1 MKASFGS
8 VFTMRF
14 KNRTVLWLTCG
25 LYISPVFAG
34 LSHIEK
40 LNQEATS
47 SRQVLEHQY
56 GLCRALRDREVNYFD
71 FWLQAQRREVQVKM
85 LRELSEIAFNNCIK
99 PQSDAYTLMVVR
111 LASVSK
117 DKSKLEEWL
126 DLYPEDNPDDFT
138 QTAIP
143 AYVFEQQLQ
152 RLSQSPTFHFP
163 FNAVDAYNA
172 IIYDNERILIETLSE
187 AVIRQPYIQGLI
199 PASY

>member
-1 MKASFGS
+1 
-8 VFTMRF
+8 MRF
-14 KNRTVLWLTCG
+14 KKRTVLWLACC

-40 LNQEATS
+40 LNREATLA
-47 SRQVLEHQY
+47 RQVLEHQY

-71 FWLQAQRREVQVKM
+71 FWLQAQRREVKVKM

-99 PQSDAYTLMVVR
+99 PQSDAYTLIVVR
-111 LASVSK
+111 LAAISK

-126 DLYPEDNPDDFT
+126 DLYPEDNRDDFT

-143 AYVFEQQLQ
+143 EYVFEQQLQ

-163 FNAVDAYNA
+163 FNPMDASNT
-172 IIYDNERILIETLSE
+172 IIHGDEKKLMETLSE
-187 AVIRQPYIQGLI
+187 TVIRQPYIQGLI
-199 PASY
+199 PSPY

>member
-1 MKASFGS
+1 
-8 VFTMRF
+8 MRF
-14 KNRTVLWLTCG
+14 KKRTVLWLACG

-40 LNQEATS
+40 LNREATLA
-47 SRQVLEHQY
+47 RQVLEHQY

-71 FWLQAQRREVQVKM
+71 FWLQAQRREVKVKM

-111 LASVSK
+111 LAAISK

-126 DLYPEDNPDDFT
+126 DLYPEENPDNFT

-143 AYVFEQQLQ
+143 AYDFEQQLQ

-163 FNAVDAYNA
+163 FNAADAYNA
-172 IIYDNERILIETLSE
+172 IIYDNERILLETLSE
-187 AVIRQPYIQGLI
+187 TVIREPYIQGLI
-199 PASY
+199 PPLQWLLPSQP

>member
-14 KNRTVLWLTCG
+14 KNRTVLWLACG
-25 LYISPVFAG
+25 FYIYPVFAS
-34 LSHIEK
+34 LPHIEK
-40 LNQEATS
+40 LNREATLA
-47 SRQVLEHQY
+47 RQGLEHQY

-71 FWLQAQRREVQVKM
+71 FWLQAQPREVKVKM

-111 LASVSK
+111 LAAISK
-117 DKSKLEEWL
+117 DKSRLEEWL
-126 DLYPEDNPDDFT
+126 DLYPEDNRDDFT

-143 AYVFEQQLQ
+143 EYVFEQQLQ

-172 IIYDNERILIETLSE
+172 IIYDNERLLMETLSE
-187 AVIRQPYIQGLI
+187 TVITEPYIQGLI
-199 PASY
+199 PPP

>member
-1 MKASFGS
+1 
-8 VFTMRF
+8 MRF
-14 KNRTVLWLTCG
+14 KSRTVLWLACG
-25 LYISPVFAG
+25 LYISPVFGG

-40 LNQEATS
+40 LTQETTTA
-47 SRQVLEHQY
+47 RQVLEHQY

-99 PQSDAYTLMVVR
+99 PHSDAYTLMVVR
-111 LASVSK
+111 LAAVSK